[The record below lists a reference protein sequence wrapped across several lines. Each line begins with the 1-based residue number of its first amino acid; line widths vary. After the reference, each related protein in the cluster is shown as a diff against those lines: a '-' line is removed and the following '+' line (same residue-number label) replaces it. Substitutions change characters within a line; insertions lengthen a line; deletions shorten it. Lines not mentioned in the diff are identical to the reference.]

1 MNSKKI
7 IFYFPQK
14 EVEDLFKNQKNIYIF
29 SATGFKKIGDNKI
42 IDLNYNFSTIK
53 KIKNINL
60 IDVKKEINSWETA
73 WSRFVDKGDQFE
85 LNSSE
90 VLDNIIKIISFLIK
104 NKIKKVFMFTASS
117 HNITSL
123 TFELA
128 CKLLKLKMIYFY
140 STNNI
145 IYDNHNLLIPV
156 QQTNGFISR
165 KFINKK
171 FSDFKFNKIIKYKS
185 EILSKEIN
193 NEKNKFKD
201 QNLKIFS
208 SSFLLSFAKIFIY
221 YFYSDILRIKNNFFS
236 KVKNYNDLMNYS
248 LYTHLR
254 QVIQQFRSIKFY
266 KKNISNILSKKKNI
280 VIMAHS
286 QPEADSYIYGQEY
299 HNHSD
304 IIFKLRQLGYSKEIY
319 YKEHPSSS
327 NYYIDFI
334 HHTRVGCQRSVKYY
348 KILKDQNCIF
358 LNQNIN
364 SKNQKFFK
372 NSLILTISGSIA
384 IERSLLGLKTIYT
397 GYPWWKGMPGTI
409 HINKIKSLKEL
420 PDRYFIKSKTIAR
433 DAQKFICDKLNNK
446 TIPNYVGMNG
456 YKKKLDKNSKILFKK
471 SINKLI
477 KLN

>member
-1 MNSKKI
+1 
-7 IFYFPQK
+7 
-14 EVEDLFKNQKNIYIF
+14 
-29 SATGFKKIGDNKI
+29 
-42 IDLNYNFSTIK
+42 
-53 KIKNINL
+53 
-60 IDVKKEINSWETA
+60 
-73 WSRFVDKGDQFE
+73 
-85 LNSSE
+85 
-90 VLDNIIKIISFLIK
+90 
-104 NKIKKVFMFTASS
+104 
-117 HNITSL
+117 
-123 TFELA
+123 
-128 CKLLKLKMIYFY
+128 
-140 STNNI
+140 
-145 IYDNHNLLIPV
+145 
-156 QQTNGFISR
+156 
-165 KFINKK
+165 
-171 FSDFKFNKIIKYKS
+171 
-185 EILSKEIN
+185 
-193 NEKNKFKD
+193 
-201 QNLKIFS
+201 
-208 SSFLLSFAKIFIY
+208 
-221 YFYSDILRIKNNFFS
+221 
-236 KVKNYNDLMNYS
+236 
-248 LYTHLR
+248 
-254 QVIQQFRSIKFY
+254 
-266 KKNISNILSKKKNI
+266 
-280 VIMAHS
+280 MAHS